1 MLAINYST
9 MRNNF
14 KEYCDKVITN
24 RETVIVTRKNEQ
36 NVVLMSLDEYNQITK
51 AIRNANY
58 LQKIDASIRQI
69 KDGRGVMH
77 ELIEVNDSE

>member
-69 KDGRGVMH
+69 KDGRGAMH